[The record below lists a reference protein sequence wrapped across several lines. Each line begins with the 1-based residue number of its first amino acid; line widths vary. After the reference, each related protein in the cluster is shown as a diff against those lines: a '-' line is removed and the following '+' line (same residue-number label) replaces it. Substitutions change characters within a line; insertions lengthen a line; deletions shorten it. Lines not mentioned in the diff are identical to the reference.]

1 MIDLKNISAIIFDL
15 GGVILNIDYQLT
27 IDAFKK
33 LGVSNFEEMYT
44 QAAQSNLFDNYETGQ
59 ISSEQFVYALKKF
72 LPDEV
77 SEQKIKEAWNVMLLD
92 LTKSRVEL
100 LLKLRKIKP
109 IFLFSNTNDIH
120 YKCFLS
126 EIEKVYGKEDLLE
139 QIFVKTYYSHL
150 VEVRKPNAAAF
161 QLVLDENGLLAQE
174 TLFIDDS
181 IQHINGAQE
190 LGIQTVHLKNQEI
203 THLFNLDT

>member
-59 ISSEQFVYALKKF
+59 ISSEQFVSELKKF

-92 LTKSRVEL
+92 LPKSRIEL
-100 LLKLRKIKP
+100 LQKLKEIKP

-150 VEVRKPNAAAF
+150 VEVRKPNAGAF